1 MSGSGAGNTLRERVG
16 TRRDR
21 FRLWITLNVNRWVL
35 AGVLTGGLFIFLLIL
50 GVLDA
55 SPVRAAIRAGGT
67 PNTIFRAYIG
77 ALITGVTLVVTIDQL
92 VLSQETG
99 PLGDQRERMSGTQ
112 DFRAAVEE
120 FFGTTSPPE
129 PNTFLQALVETANER
144 ATTLNERVADSG
156 NDELR
161 DNVDQFVGSVVGN
174 AEVVSDE
181 LEDAQ
186 FGQYDVV
193 KAALNFNYGIK
204 IYRARKLREE
214 YADNL
219 TDDMQNA
226 LDDVIDVLEFFG
238 PAREHIKTLYFQWE
252 LVNLSRQI
260 LYAAIPALAVSAA
273 LFIYLD
279 AGSFPGGTLGIDN
292 LVWIF
297 SAGIAV
303 ASAPFLLLAAY
314 ILRIATI
321 AKRTLA
327 MGPFVLRESQRDE

>member
-16 TRRDR
+16 TRRDQ
-21 FRLWITLNVNRWVL
+21 FRLWVTLNVNRWVL
-35 AGVLTGGLFIFLLIL
+35 TVVLAVGLFVFLLIL

-55 SPVRAAIRAGGT
+55 TPVRATIRAGGT

-99 PLGDQRERMSGTQ
+99 PLGDQRQRMSGAL
-112 DFRAAVEE
+112 DFRNAAEE
-120 FFGTTSPPE
+120 FFDTTSPPE
-129 PNTFLQALVETANER
+129 PNAFLQALVDAANER
-144 ATTLNERVADSG
+144 ATTLEEQVADSS
-156 NDELR
+156 NDDLR
-161 DNVDQFVGSVVGN
+161 DDVEQFVESVVGN

-181 LEDAQ
+181 LEHAQ

-193 KAALNFNYGIK
+193 RAALDFNYGIK
-204 IYRARKLREE
+204 IYRARKIRDE
-214 YADNL
+214 YADDL
-219 TDDMQNA
+219 TDDMQDA

-260 LYAAIPALAVSAA
+260 LYAAIPALAVAAA

-279 AGSFPGGTLGIDN
+279 AASFPGGTLGIDN
-292 LVWIF
+292 LTWIF
-297 SAGIAV
+297 SAGV
-303 ASAPFLLLAAY
+303 AFTSTPFLLLATY

-327 MGPFVLRESQRDE
+327 IGPFVLRESERNE

>member
-21 FRLWITLNVNRWVL
+21 FRLWISLNVNRLVI
-35 AGVLTGGLFIFLLIL
+35 AGVLTVGLFVFLLIL

-55 SPVRAAIRAGGT
+55 SPVRAAIREGGT
-67 PNTIFRAYIG
+67 PNTIFRAYVG

-99 PLGDQRERMSGTQ
+99 PLGDQRDRMSGAL
-112 DFRAAVEE
+112 DFRNAVEE

-129 PNTFLQALVETANER
+129 PNAFLQALVDAANER
-144 ATTLNERVADSG
+144 ATSLTERVADSD
-156 NDELR
+156 NDDLQDDVAE
-161 DNVDQFVGSVVGN
+161 FVESVVGN
-174 AEVVSDE
+174 AETVSDE
-181 LEDAQ
+181 LESTQ
-186 FGQYDVV
+186 FGHYDVV
-193 KAALNFNYGIK
+193 RAALDFNYGIK

-214 YADNL
+214 YANDL
-219 TDDMQNA
+219 TDDMQEA
-226 LDDVIDVLEFFG
+226 LDDLIDILEFFG
-238 PAREHIKTLYFQWE
+238 PAREHIKTLFFQWE

-260 LYAAIPALAVSAA
+260 LYVSIPALAVSAG
-273 LFIYLD
+273 LFVYLD

-292 LVWIF
+292 LTWIF
-297 SAGIAV
+297 SAGIAL
-303 ASAPFLLLAAY
+303 ASAPFLLLTAY

-327 MGPFVLRESQRDE
+327 IGPFVLRESQRDE